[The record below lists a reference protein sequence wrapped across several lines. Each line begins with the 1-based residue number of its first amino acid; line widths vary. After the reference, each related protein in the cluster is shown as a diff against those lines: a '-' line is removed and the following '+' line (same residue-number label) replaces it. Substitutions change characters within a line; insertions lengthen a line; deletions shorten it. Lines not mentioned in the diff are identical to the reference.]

1 MKVVCSKNIEH
12 DEFLTVAHVMQDQKV
27 DSEGNFL
34 EVYDDC
40 VEVTHTPDIDNYWQ
54 CAICGAMAIT
64 RGKIVTLYA
73 TVLEGQ
79 EDSYTDIYDNEDEA
93 REQIGKYVDDLK
105 VIDIKVGYSIAPKG
119 MDILYNEA
127 PDFCESRE
135 EAIDIANELN
145 IVL

>member
-1 MKVVCSKNIEH
+1 MRVVCSKNIEH
-12 DEFLTVAHVMQDQKV
+12 DEFLTVAHVMQDWKV

-40 VEVTHTPDIDNYWQ
+40 VEVTNNPDIDNDWQ
-54 CAICGAMAIT
+54 CAICGANAIT
-64 RGKIVTLYA
+64 RGKIVALYA

-79 EDSYTDIYDNEDEA
+79 LDSYADIYNNEDEA

-105 VIDIKVGYSIAPKG
+105 VVDIKVGYSIAPKG

-135 EAIDIANELN
+135 EAIDIAKELN
-145 IVL
+145 IIL